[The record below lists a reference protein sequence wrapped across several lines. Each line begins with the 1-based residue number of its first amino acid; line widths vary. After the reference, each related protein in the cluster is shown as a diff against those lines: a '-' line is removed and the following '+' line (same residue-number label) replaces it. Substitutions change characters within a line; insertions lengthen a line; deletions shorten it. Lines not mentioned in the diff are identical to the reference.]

1 MPAND
6 PAPGP
11 EQLQDLLL
19 QSPGFTEFQL
29 GLSTISASLFST
41 DGSVHCAITVERD
54 GGPTTVASSS
64 STAQR
69 LDEQQYAFDDG
80 PCLTALRGQHSVLI
94 PDLAADHR
102 WERYAEAI
110 SGEGIRSV
118 LAVPI
123 PTDSTAK
130 AALNCYAHATTVFTP
145 NMVASIEK
153 HAASLS
159 RILRLALRVHPADR
173 YPDDLRA
180 VMKSRAVVDAA
191 VALVML
197 QNRLSREAAMTLLQV
212 ASRHHE
218 TKIQDIADELLRRST
233 AGTVVSRAAG
243 TGRPAG
249 TENTGGFA
257 EDGIRGR

>member
-1 MPAND
+1 MYRIEAVLAAND

-11 EQLQDLLL
+11 EELQDLLL
-19 QSPGFTEFQL
+19 KSPGFTEFL
-29 GLSTISASLFST
+29 LSLSTISASLFST
-41 DGSVHCAITVERD
+41 DGSVHCAITVERN

-64 STAQR
+64 TTAQR

-80 PCLTALRGQHSVLI
+80 PCLTALRGQHTVLI
-94 PDLAADHR
+94 PDLGGDQR
-102 WERYAEAI
+102 WRRYAQAVT
-110 SGEGIRSV
+110 GEGIGAV

-130 AALNCYAHATTVFTP
+130 AALNCYAPDTTVFTV

-153 HAASLS
+153 HAVSLS
-159 RILRLALRVHPADR
+159 RILRLALRVHPADH

-191 VALVML
+191 IALVMV

-212 ASRHHE
+212 ASRHHD
-218 TKIQDIADELLRRST
+218 TKIQDIADELLRKST
-233 AGTVVSRAAG
+233 AATVVSR
-243 TGRPAG
+243 T
-249 TENTGGFA
+249 A
-257 EDGIRGR
+257 EDG